1 MIDDQNQLQ
10 FSRLQGK
17 KNSVLEEISELYV
30 KSQMDATTKPSID
43 DVTSRTKP
51 EN

>member
-17 KNSVLEEISELYV
+17 KNSVLEEISELCV

-43 DVTSRTKP
+43 DVSPKP